1 MRWWLMPLP
10 SCAVICHDCK
20 SKHSL
25 LMSSPDFINIPA
37 KQSPVINRLHDCM
50 TQAAAYAAAI
60 RDNAQD
66 DGQPIPL
73 ELVASFEDD
82 YNKIIAS
89 LHEAHHLAS

>member
-1 MRWWLMPLP
+1 
-10 SCAVICHDCK
+10 
-20 SKHSL
+20 
-25 LMSSPDFINIPA
+25 
-37 KQSPVINRLHDCM
+37 M

-73 ELVASFEDD
+73 ELVASFQETYDT
-82 YNKIIAS
+82 IIAS

>member
-10 SCAVICHDCK
+10 LCAVICHACK
-20 SKHSL
+20 LKHLL

-73 ELVASFEDD
+73 ELVASFQNTYDT
-82 YNKIIAS
+82 IIHA
-89 LHEAHHLAS
+89 LAEAAAI